1 MDQSREKL
9 LITRANGFLGSW
21 IKKVAPQYYPDATIL
36 TPTHHE
42 LDLTDRT
49 AALAY
54 FSANK
59 PPFVIHTAAKVGG
72 IGYNRLYPADVFDV
86 NVRLAANILAASAA
100 AKVKKLT
107 NISSACAYPGGL
119 SGDLKEQDFL
129 NGPMHESVEV
139 YGFSKRALLLGG
151 RAYYK
156 QYGLLSISVTLT
168 NLYGPG
174 DTFDFDR
181 AHVIAAL
188 IRRFVE
194 AKRDNIPSVTCWGTG
209 KAIREFLYAE
219 DAAHAILRASQNY
232 NDYNEIINIG
242 TGIGITIEE
251 LVKSIVEITGYKDA
265 IQWDTTKPDGTM
277 RKVLNINKMKQA
289 LNWEPTTSLQEGLKR
304 TIDWFSK
311 NYEEAI
317 KR

>member
-1 MDQSREKL
+1 MAQPQEKL
-9 LITRANGFLGSW
+9 LITGANGFLGSW
-21 IKKVAPQYYPDATIL
+21 IKKIAPQYYPDTAIL
-36 TPTHHE
+36 FPTHHE
-42 LDLTDRT
+42 LDLTDRA
-49 AALAY
+49 AALEY
-54 FSANK
+54 FSTAK
-59 PPFVIHTAAKVGG
+59 PTFVIHTAAKVGG

-107 NISSACAYPGGL
+107 NISSACAYPGEL

-156 QYGLLSISVTLT
+156 QYNLPSISVTLT

-194 AKRDNIPSVTCWGTG
+194 AKRDNAPLVTCWGTG

-232 NDYNEIINIG
+232 NDCNEIINIG
-242 TGIGITIEE
+242 TGIGTTIKE
-251 LVKSIVEITGYKDA
+251 LVEFIVEITGYKGD
-265 IQWDTTKPDGTM
+265 IQWDASKPDGTM
-277 RKVLNINKMKQA
+277 RKVLNINKMRQA
-289 LNWEPTTSLQEGLKR
+289 LNWQPTTPLQEGLKH
-304 TIDWFSK
+304 TINWFSE